1 MRPSEPCEWLSH
13 SPEATE
19 AIAREVASW
28 LMPDT
33 LILLIGALGA
43 GKTTFVRGLA
53 RALGITEPVRSP
65 TFTLVNEYHIQQP
78 ESLRGLPLFHLDLY
92 RTESTTELATLGLDE
107 ILEQGGITLI
117 EWAERLE
124 RASCLSQPS
133 HLWQITLTVLPDE
146 SRKIQFQPLEGKTR

>member
-1 MRPSEPCEWLSH
+1 MRPIEPCEWLSH

-19 AIAREVASW
+19 AIAQQVASW
-28 LMPDT
+28 LEPDT
-33 LILLIGALGA
+33 LILLRGTLGA

-65 TFTLVNEYHIQQP
+65 TFTLVNEYRIQQP

-92 RTESTTELATLGLDE
+92 RTESAAELETLGLDE
-107 ILEQGGITLI
+107 ILERGGITLI

-124 RASCLSQPS
+124 MAGFHTPPT
-133 HLWQITLTVLPDE
+133 HLWQITLTILPDE
-146 SRKIQFQPLEGKTR
+146 SRKIGFQPLEGKTR